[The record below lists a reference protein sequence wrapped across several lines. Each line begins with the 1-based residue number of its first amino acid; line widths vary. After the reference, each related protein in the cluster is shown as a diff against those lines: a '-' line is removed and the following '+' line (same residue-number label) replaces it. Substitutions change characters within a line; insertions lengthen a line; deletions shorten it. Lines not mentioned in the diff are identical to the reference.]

1 MSGAFP
7 ISTAKFE
14 SLGIKSIQNTIISK
28 SQSGKKLA
36 RQIDGQRFG
45 FTVRII
51 TGTRSDVY
59 GELMAF
65 IIKQRSGKENFTIT
79 PPEIKNA
86 IVQVNNYQKQV
97 NNLTADLQNC
107 KIIIAHHSNYIKENV
122 PAAAEIDEPKAE
134 TTEQK

>member
-1 MSGAFP
+1 MINLKGWVSSQILKYKNKGEKMA
-7 ISTAKFE
+7 IKLNDKWYDENKF
-14 SLGIKSIQNTIISK
+14 T
-28 SQSGKKLA
+28 
-36 RQIDGQRFG
+36 
-45 FTVRII
+45 
-51 TGTRSDVY
+51 
-59 GELMAF
+59 
-65 IIKQRSGKENFTIT
+65 
-79 PPEIKNA
+79 PEIKNA